1 MALESNR
8 IESSIHTPIT
18 WFAELNIPQS
28 AHVCISVITEL
39 RTLYNR
45 TRLFAQRWVGTLT
58 YPSQVR
64 ILCAFSLLFFIYLL
78 YLFLTYIQSLCFLA
92 TVEKSSFYQDLYFQ
106 RFSIHLGQCI
116 NSFSWNGYV
125 RLKEKCNGENRY
137 NCFAFADLG
146 TSENNL
152 CLLRFVHSLS
162 PFYSLPCFSPVT
174 PFLLTSIYIYI
185 QMCASISMYLHT
197 FPLLFDNKK
206 MNFVL
211 IIATFLFHLMIL
223 KLLEESTK

>member
-1 MALESNR
+1 MALENNR

-106 RFSIHLGQCI
+106 RCSIHLGQCI

-152 CLLRFVHSLS
+152 CLLRFLHSLS
-162 PFYSLPCFSPVT
+162 FPFILFPV
-174 PFLLTSIYIYI
+174 FL
-185 QMCASISMYLHT
+185 
-197 FPLLFDNKK
+197 PLLPSSLLPFTSTYRCVHLYQCICTHSL
-206 MNFVL
+206 FFL
-211 IIATFLFHLMIL
+211 I
-223 KLLEESTK
+223 TKRWTSY

>member
-1 MALESNR
+1 MALENNR

-162 PFYSLPCFSPVT
+162 LSLLFSSLFFSRYSLPPYFHLHLHTDVC
-174 PFLLTSIYIYI
+174 IYINVFAHI
-185 QMCASISMYLHT
+185 PSS
-197 FPLLFDNKK
+197 FW
-206 MNFVL
+206 
-211 IIATFLFHLMIL
+211 
-223 KLLEESTK
+223 